1 VTGISLRRPK
11 AAHRGPYVLKAV
23 AALRL
28 WPALTLNDAR
38 QGAFAVR
45 GTEIVRLAG
54 RDEVRIRLTA
64 PAIDRLEPQ
73 LGACDQVRTC
83 SDRTWV
89 VVQVAAEPDLE
100 LLFALTSV
108 AIKAN
113 AQE

>member
-23 AALRL
+23 AALRS

-45 GTEIVRLAG
+45 GTEIIRLTG

-100 LLFALTSV
+100 LLLALTSV